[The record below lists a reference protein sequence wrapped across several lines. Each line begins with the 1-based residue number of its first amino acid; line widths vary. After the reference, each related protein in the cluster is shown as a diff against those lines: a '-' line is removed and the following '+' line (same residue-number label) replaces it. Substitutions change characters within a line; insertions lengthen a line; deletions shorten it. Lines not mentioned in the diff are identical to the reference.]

1 MLSVLFLTAALLQ
14 ADPAAHPHAL
24 RDPSQYVA
32 QISRDLR
39 AREVSGGLK
48 RHDAKRIRFE
58 LQTIVEEERFLKK
71 RFGGE
76 LPYNDKVRLDN
87 RLDDLAVEIR
97 ELSGQR

>member
-14 ADPAAHPHAL
+14 QDPAAHPHAV

-32 QISRDLR
+32 QISRDVR

-48 RHDAKRIRFE
+48 RHDAKRLRFE
-58 LQTIVEEERFLKK
+58 LQTILEEERLLKK

-76 LPYNDKVRLDN
+76 LPYDDKVRLDH
-87 RLDDLAVEIR
+87 RLDDLVVELGR
-97 ELSGQR
+97 LSRQD